1 METAIGVFSSRKRAA
16 EAVRQLRG
24 QGVPEE
30 ALVFL
35 SRSESEVR
43 TIAQAVGDAVGGFV
57 GSAAS
62 MSAGV
67 VAAASLLLPEIGAV
81 FALGFGA
88 ASLLG
93 LARADASEAPAASP
107 EDVAFFREV
116 LKEGRSLI
124 VVRTKSPELA
134 ARACAILDRLGIGMQ
149 AKPPV
154 PMTTST
160 RRIGEVVVLEVG
172 GRITLGEG
180 NVMLREAVR
189 DLAENGMTQIVMN
202 LREVVYV
209 DSSGLGELVRTQA
222 TIHGKGGR
230 LKLASLHPRVQ
241 DLLHTTRLAT
251 VFDIHQDEAAAIRSF
266 NGGTGA
272 EGVA

>member
-1 METAIGVFSSRKRAA
+1 METAIGVFSSRERAA
-16 EAVRQLRG
+16 EAVRQLQG
-24 QGVPEE
+24 QNVPRE

-35 SRSESEVR
+35 SRSESETR
-43 TIAQAVGDAVGGFV
+43 TIARAIGAAVGGFV

-93 LARADASEAPAASP
+93 LSRPGAAENQPSS

-116 LKEGRSLI
+116 LKQGRSLI
-124 VVRTKSPELA
+124 VVRTESPELA

-149 AKPPV
+149 PRPLAR
-154 PMTTST
+154 MTTST
-160 RRIGEVVVLEVG
+160 RQLGEVVVLDIG

-180 NVMLREAVR
+180 NVMLREVIR
-189 DLAENGMTQIVMN
+189 KLAENGITRIVMN

-209 DSSGLGELVRTQA
+209 DSSGLGELVRTHL

-230 LKLASLHPRVQ
+230 LKLTNLHPAVHE
-241 DLLHTTRLAT
+241 LLHTTKLAS
-251 VFDIHQDEAAAIRSF
+251 VFDIHPDEAAAIQSF
-266 NGGTGA
+266 NGPA
-272 EGVA
+272 SVEGVA